1 MDIFEITQP
10 STEREIDQFIDRA
23 KTSFVGKELPPRKIA
38 KVLQR
43 RIRPR
48 YGVIVNA
55 EVPTSG
61 LEPGN
66 MNINAYF
73 DHSEWDSK
81 YNIEVVL
88 TYHKDDAKG
97 LVVDENG
104 WRNLAFKTKQAL
116 MHELIHRAQYTKREG
131 FDPRTEHDVIE
142 VIRKFQR
149 SRDEEQQ
156 EYLSQS
162 DEVEAH
168 AHDIALELRNSLSSA
183 NEIRNVLRNFSK
195 IPQSPDKVP
204 SLSLW
209 VYGKYFKRNP
219 SHPVVKV
226 MLRKTYRYLQHYMEI

>member
-1 MDIFEITQP
+1 MWSRNPMSWKNPASQMYSDRSIANAMMGDAGNPLVPNLQP
-10 STEREIDQFIDRA
+10 ANNDR
-23 KTSFVGKELPPRKIA
+23 V
-38 KVLQR
+38 
-43 RIRPR
+43 
-48 YGVIVNA
+48 
-55 EVPTSG
+55 
-61 LEPGN
+61 
-66 MNINAYF
+66 
-73 DHSEWDSK
+73 
-81 YNIEVVL
+81 
-88 TYHKDDAKG
+88 
-97 LVVDENG
+97 NG

-156 EYLSQS
+156 EYLSHS